1 MFCGPFSHSM
11 WDPEMNEIS
20 QVKSGASQVALVVK
34 NPLAKARDVKDTA
47 QSLDLE
53 DPLEEGRAM
62 HSSILASRIP
72 WTEEP
77 GSLHFMELQRVR
89 HD

>member
-11 WDPEMNEIS
+11 CDPEMNEIS

-72 WTEEP
+72 WTEKP
-77 GSLHFMELQRVR
+77 CGLQSLGSQRVM